1 MNESCCIW
9 MHIDKWKLPVQNDI
23 LPWKWVLSRTYE
35 PCRTWMSHFTC
46 EWFISHVNATCH
58 VWMHTNEWKLPL
70 LNHIAPYDS
79 KERWIDDTKEKKRR
93 GIMPQTRCAEPCL
106 ACGSL
111 MARGTPLL
119 CLLTDYNTL
128 QHTTTRCNTLQ
139 HTATCCNTY
148 LLWQGVLRTHCN
160 TLQPISACC
169 PPKKQIDAMKPKNKS
184 MIGKERNKV
193 AHEMCLSSV
202 FPVGPWWDGCLW

>member
-23 LPWKWVLSRTYE
+23 PPSKWVLSRMYE

-46 EWFISHVNATCH
+46 EWFISHVDATCH

-79 KERWIDDTKEKKRR
+79 KERGIDDTKEKKRR
-93 GIMPQTRCAEPCL
+93 GIMPQTRCAELCL

-139 HTATCCNTY
+139 HAATHTSCGKGYFERTA
-148 LLWQGVLRTHCN
+148 THCN
-160 TLQPISACC
+160 PSPRAALQ
-169 PPKKQIDAMKPKNKS
+169 KNK
-184 MIGKERNKV
+184 
-193 AHEMCLSSV
+193 
-202 FPVGPWWDGCLW
+202 